1 MKYTGVTGTVDFNAN
16 GDPKKAVYF
25 VLKVVSDDPQRWG
38 ENWELKRVIIAA
50 PGPKA

>member
-1 MKYTGVTGTVDFNAN
+1 MSAAIRHVKYTGVTGTVDFDAK

-38 ENWELKRVIIAA
+38 RTGN
-50 PGPKA
+50 